1 MGCTLDKAIVF
12 AVQAHSGMV
21 RKGTAT
27 PYILHPLEAAAIV
40 ATITNDEEVIAAAVL
55 HDVLEDTPVTVNQLT
70 EEFGQRVT
78 AFVSAESEN
87 KREEIPAAETW
98 KLRKQETIDALYNEK
113 HLTIKMIALG
123 DKLSNVRAIYRDYQA
138 LGDKLW
144 DRFNQKDKSE
154 HGWYYRSIASA
165 TKELS
170 KYPAWQEYERLVSI
184 LFEN

>member
-1 MGCTLDKAIVF
+1 
-12 AVQAHSGMV
+12 
-21 RKGTAT
+21 
-27 PYILHPLEAAAIV
+27 
-40 ATITNDEEVIAAAVL
+40 
-55 HDVLEDTPVTVNQLT
+55 
-70 EEFGQRVT
+70 
-78 AFVSAESEN
+78 
-87 KREEIPAAETW
+87 
-98 KLRKQETIDALYNEK
+98 
-113 HLTIKMIALG
+113 MIALG

-154 HGWYYRSIASA
+154 HGWYYRSIADA